1 MPRIS
6 ADQRIPALMEAV
18 RSGRLPPRAVP
29 GRPPAGLGVEHGP
42 AGLLVTGGPRTWRL
56 GGAAGTRLGEV
67 LAGRPAEAHEAEL
80 LHALGLW
87 EQDDAPPT
95 GAEYGSFDAAVQ
107 DATAL
112 DAAAQDAAAL
122 GPATQDTAT
131 PGAAALG
138 PAAQD
143 TAEPSAATQH
153 AATLRAA
160 TQHATAPAA
169 ATQQATALDAA
180 AQHTATPSPAT
191 QDATTPAAATQDAT
205 PPGPA
210 AQDAATP
217 GPAAP
222 GPAVQDAIAPGA
234 ATQHAATPAAAT
246 QDATP
251 PGPAAQ
257 DAATQ
262 DAVLR
267 FCGRWAATT
276 RRHSG
281 GVAVVAAWR
290 QVRPVV
296 VGDSAL
302 ARELSRELARSWPAT
317 TGERELLLVV
327 DRAADPAETRPQL
340 PVCARGG
347 TVTVGPWTEPGET
360 PCPVCVAQRPPATG
374 PVTGDLGLLAAL
386 AVAEAVHTVAGI
398 GRGARPGL
406 VVAHTPGSGT
416 TRAHGLG
423 PAPGCTRCAGRPARP
438 DRARTAAEALPAVL
452 LAAAPPR
459 RWRAPAAEEVHFTQA
474 AIGLQHAVLPG
485 EPLTADLAGFL
496 TEPRWTE
503 FLVRVAGRRSADSA
517 IDRWAPSAGN
527 LGAGTLIAPGRD
539 GALLVQPRHASDDP
553 AALQAAHLPGGPPAG
568 GFGLAV
574 DVARLVGKYGE
585 SGRRI
590 ASAEAGALLA
600 QTVTAASA
608 AGLRARLSDG
618 RLPELPPGFLPF
630 GSVEVTAGHRRS
642 LLAEAGLRARRS
654 RRDLGWQP
662 ADRGSLTLALRRAR
676 SRARAAGI
684 DTSGIRLTLLAP
696 GTAGDVLMQ
705 PGLPGRAALLLA
717 HTDLTLR
724 GDPGALRDAAALL
737 ALVALAGGAA
747 GLHSCLVHGI
757 VPVAAAARLGGGLI
771 DRAALIG
778 LLVGQETGEGHA

>member
-18 RSGRLPPRAVP
+18 RSGRLPPRPVP
-29 GRPPAGLGVEHGP
+29 GRPPTGLGAELGP
-42 AGLLVTGGPRTWRL
+42 TGLLVTGGPRTWRL

-67 LAGRPAEAHEAEL
+67 LAGRPAEAREAEL

-87 EQDDAPPT
+87 EQDDALPA
-95 GAEYGSFDAAVQ
+95 GAAYGSS
-107 DATAL
+107 
-112 DAAAQDAAAL
+112 DAAAQDARPLTAAAHGAAAQDAMAL
-122 GPATQDTAT
+122 GSAAQDATALGSAAQDATALNAATQ
-131 PGAAALG
+131 GAAAL
-138 PAAQD
+138 D
-143 TAEPSAATQH
+143 S
-153 AATLRAA
+153 
-160 TQHATAPAA
+160 
-169 ATQQATALDAA
+169 
-180 AQHTATPSPAT
+180 
-191 QDATTPAAATQDAT
+191 
-205 PPGPA
+205 A
-210 AQDAATP
+210 AQDAATL
-217 GPAAP
+217 
-222 GPAVQDAIAPGA
+222 DS
-234 ATQHAATPAAAT
+234 
-246 QDATP
+246 
-251 PGPAAQ
+251 AAQ
-257 DAATQ
+257 DAATLGATARDAAAQ
-262 DAVLR
+262 DATAQGAATLGSALR

-281 GVAVVAAWR
+281 GAAVVAAWR
-290 QVRPVV
+290 RVRPVV

-302 ARELSRELARSWPAT
+302 ARELARELAWSWPAT
-317 TGERELLLVV
+317 AGARELLLVV
-327 DRAADPAETRPQL
+327 DRAPDPAETRPQL

-360 PCPVCVAQRPPATG
+360 PCPACVAQRPPATG

-406 VVAHTPGSGT
+406 VVEHSPASGT

-423 PAPGCTRCAGRPARP
+423 PAPDCTRCAGRPARP
-438 DRARTAAEALPAVL
+438 DRARTAAESLPAVL

-485 EPLTADLAGFL
+485 EPLTADLAGFPA
-496 TEPRWTE
+496 EPRWTE

-517 IDRWAPSAGN
+517 VDRWAPSAGN

-539 GALLVQPRHASDDP
+539 GALLLQPRHASDDP
-553 AALQAAHLPGGPPAG
+553 AALQAVHLTGGPPAG

-574 DVARLVGKYGE
+574 DVARLVGKYGD

-590 ASAEAGALLA
+590 AAAEAGALLA
-600 QTVTAASA
+600 QTVTAAAA
-608 AGLRARLSDG
+608 AGLRARLSDAGLSDARLPDGRLPDGRLPDG
-618 RLPELPPGFLPF
+618 RLPELPPGFVPF
-630 GSVEVTAGHRRS
+630 GSIEVTPGHRRS

-662 ADRGSLTLALRRAR
+662 AGRGSLTLALRRAR
-676 SRARAAGI
+676 GRARAAGI

-778 LLVGQETGEGHA
+778 LLVGHETGEGHA